1 MRWRTFMIGW
11 TMALAVLLIAHPKPP
26 AGNED
31 VGTAVV
37 ELTYAASSNSPANR
51 QWNANAGPAPRI
63 VAPLVELDV
72 TPRTRADGGY
82 LLSME
87 DIARWEERHG
97 HVPPHAVVMARSAA
111 PVRWRSQPER
121 RGNDDGNAG
130 RFPGFS
136 EDAIRFLVE
145 ARDAYGLGTETAAN
159 GRSVVLVYRGGK

>member
-26 AGNED
+26 AGTED

-37 ELTYAASSNSPANR
+37 ELTYAAPLNSSANR
-51 QWNANAGPAPRI
+51 QWNASAGHAPRI

-72 TPRTRADGGY
+72 TPRARADAAY

-87 DIARWEERHG
+87 DIVRWEERHD
-97 HVPPHAVVMARSAA
+97 HVPPHAVVMACSSV
-111 PVRWRSQPER
+111 PVQWRSQPER
-121 RGNDDGNAG
+121 LGNDDGNAG

-145 ARDAYGLGTETAAN
+145 ARNAYGLGTETPAG
-159 GRSVVLVYRGGK
+159 GRSVVLVYRPGK